1 MQISILLG
9 VYFLIRVVT
18 VWLSNFHF
26 RDNVHDF
33 LAKHIVCV
41 LLKQV
46 MLIQEFPLL
55 DCSR

>member
-46 MLIQEFPLL
+46 MLFRNSP
-55 DCSR
+55 C